1 MGKSK
6 GHLQQQAGAGAT
18 KDKTKGDQM
27 QQQAGAGATRDKTKG
42 DQMQQQAGAG
52 ATKDK
57 TKGDQQQQADNVSSS
72 AALRP
77 HGEKS
82 PKRIPARQQQ
92 ADNVS
97 SSAALPPQG
106 EKSPKR
112 KPPRDRR
119 SSPGAGSPPKK
130 NRKAPD
136 TNPDELAAVEGLE
149 ETNPPTTTEPALP
162 TIESAPPTTVA
173 PLTVVNTSSAGA
185 SNSDTGNTLIEL
197 PGSSR
202 SSRQRKG
209 KDEAGV
215 NSDSSDK
222 GKDMAGDNSDD
233 SGKSKGAAGDDSD
246 ASDSDIQPPPVKKPY
261 GFDRLQR
268 GRKIK
273 ASSPAGRNILIDLL
287 IY

>member
-1 MGKSK
+1 MGKFK
-6 GHLQQQAGAGAT
+6 GHLQQQAS
-18 KDKTKGDQM
+18 
-27 QQQAGAGATRDKTKG
+27 
-42 DQMQQQAGAG
+42 AG

-112 KPPRDRR
+112 KPPRDR
-119 SSPGAGSPPKK
+119 SSPGAGSPLKK
-130 NRKAPD
+130 IRKAPD
-136 TNPDELAAVEGLE
+136 TNPDELAAVEALE
-149 ETNPPTTTEPALP
+149 ETNPPTTTEPAPP
-162 TIESAPPTTVA
+162 TIEYAPPTIVETTVE
-173 PLTVVNTSSAGA
+173 TVVNTSSAGT
-185 SNSDTGNTLIEL
+185 SNSDTGNTLSEL

-209 KDEAGV
+209 KDAAGV

-246 ASDSDIQPPPVKKPY
+246 ASDSDIQPTPVKKPY
-261 GFDRLQR
+261 GIDRLQR

>member
-1 MGKSK
+1 MGKFK
-6 GHLQQQAGAGAT
+6 GHLQQQA
-18 KDKTKGDQM
+18 
-27 QQQAGAGATRDKTKG
+27 
-42 DQMQQQAGAG
+42 
-52 ATKDK
+52 
-57 TKGDQQQQADNVSSS
+57 
-72 AALRP
+72 
-77 HGEKS
+77 
-82 PKRIPARQQQ
+82 ARQQP

-112 KPPRDRR
+112 KPPRDR

-149 ETNPPTTTEPALP
+149 ET

-215 NSDSSDK
+215 NYDSSGK

-233 SGKSKGAAGDDSD
+233 SGKSNDAASDYNDD
-246 ASDSDIQPPPVKKPY
+246 SDSDIQPTPVKKPY
-261 GFDRLQR
+261 GIDRLQR

-273 ASSPAGRNILIDLL
+273 ASSPAGRNILIDLF

>member
-1 MGKSK
+1 
-6 GHLQQQAGAGAT
+6 L
-18 KDKTKGDQM
+18 
-27 QQQAGAGATRDKTKG
+27 
-42 DQMQQQAGAG
+42 
-52 ATKDK
+52 
-57 TKGDQQQQADNVSSS
+57 
-72 AALRP
+72 
-77 HGEKS
+77 
-82 PKRIPARQQQ
+82 
-92 ADNVS
+92 
-97 SSAALPPQG
+97 
-106 EKSPKR
+106 
-112 KPPRDRR
+112 
-119 SSPGAGSPPKK
+119 KK
-130 NRKAPD
+130 IRKAPD
-136 TNPDELAAVEGLE
+136 TNPDELAAVEALE
-149 ETNPPTTTEPALP
+149 ETNPPTTTEPAPP
-162 TIESAPPTTVA
+162 TIEGAPPTIDSAPTTVE
-173 PLTVVNTSSAGA
+173 TVVNTSSAGT

-209 KDEAGV
+209 KDAAGV

-246 ASDSDIQPPPVKKPY
+246 ASDSDIKPTPVKKPY

>member
-6 GHLQQQAGAGAT
+6 GHLQQQAC
-18 KDKTKGDQM
+18 
-27 QQQAGAGATRDKTKG
+27 
-42 DQMQQQAGAG
+42 AG

-57 TKGDQQQQADNVSSS
+57 TKGDQQ
-72 AALRP
+72 RP
-77 HGEKS
+77 
-82 PKRIPARQQQ
+82 

-112 KPPRDRR
+112 KPPRDR
-119 SSPGAGSPPKK
+119 SSPGAGSPLKK
-130 NRKAPD
+130 IRKAPD
-136 TNPDELAAVEGLE
+136 TNPDELAAVEALE
-149 ETNPPTTTEPALP
+149 ETNPPTTTEPAPP
-162 TIESAPPTTVA
+162 TIEYAPPTIVETTVE
-173 PLTVVNTSSAGA
+173 TVVNTSSAGT
-185 SNSDTGNTLIEL
+185 SNSDTGNTLSEL

-246 ASDSDIQPPPVKKPY
+246 ASDSDIKPTPVKKPY